1 MGWRDAPA
9 VAKQSWRNA
18 PVFANDLTAG
28 PMAPPRADQWA
39 TESTPKS
46 NRFGDVTGEAI
57 QQPWE
62 AAKAYGRS
70 TIDPNV
76 NITADML
83 PSWLPQPIRSATG
96 LVGDVAMTGLTTLGT
111 GLSGLAGLTAETIA
125 GDKTQERKLARDLMM
140 GMEVAV
146 PELAGIPS
154 SGMNVGRRAGL
165 LSLPTEA
172 SPAAQA
178 AQAAERIGV
187 VPSAAMTGRGPALI
201 ASGLES
207 TPFSAGRMA
216 GETERVV
223 GQMEN
228 VARGAAERIGAPT
241 TIAGAGEAAQ
251 TGAQTFVTNF
261 QTKAGVLYDQ
271 VDKYIPPNTPV
282 RASNTVEK
290 LTEIVGPYIA
300 NPKGMELAGADI
312 QKLIKYRK
320 ALAGGQV
327 SYEIIKDFRTQI
339 GEAIGSLKGPL
350 ADVSEGRL
358 KQLYGSLT
366 MDMEDIARAS
376 GPEAYSAFKRANTY
390 YKAGMQRIDDTLT
403 KVLKAET
410 PEKAYSNLYG
420 MLLEDSPRSSI
431 AALSGLKKSLPAEEF
446 NQVSATIFDRLGR
459 ARAGAQDATG
469 ELFSPSTFLTNWNKM
484 SPAARRVLVGDKE
497 VFSQLEDLATIAS
510 TYKSALKETNVSR
523 TAGTLGSMG
532 TIGAV
537 GGGAAT
543 GNMTLIA
550 AIAAGGAGLNITARA
565 MTNPTFLKALNRAA
579 KNDVSLLRQMALRGG
594 EFSSEATT
602 LLRTLGADQAVGP
615 Q

>member
-9 VAKQSWRNA
+9 VAKQSWKNA

-241 TIAGAGEAAQ
+241 TIAGAAAQ
-251 TGAQTFVTNF
+251 AGAQTFVTNF
-261 QTKAGVLYDQ
+261 QNKAKVLYDRI
-271 VDKYIPPNTPV
+271 DKFIAPTALV
-282 RASNTVEK
+282 RTNNTVEK
-290 LTEIVGPYIA
+290 LTEIVGPYLQNKA
-300 NPKGMELAGADI
+300 SMGLAGPDI
-312 QKLIKYRK
+312 TKLIGYRK
-320 ALAGGQV
+320 TLAGGKV
-327 SYEIIKDFRTQI
+327 SYAVLKDFRTQI
-339 GEAIGSLKGPL
+339 GEAITSMKGPL
-350 ADVSEGRL
+350 ADVSNSRL